1 MSAST
6 VYCHILKGNVA
17 VITDLDGQVTNVVGP
32 KFYRIT
38 HGCDKKREGRG
49 FLAGVLTKA
58 LDKAA
63 DTRTAYCE
71 FGNPNHF
78 LGNR

>member
-6 VYCHILKGNVA
+6 VYCHILKGNVT
-17 VITDLDGQVTNVVGP
+17 VITNVVCP